1 MTIADV
7 VAAAAPEQRE
17 AVRQF
22 LNGFDGMVK
31 IGSVEDAEK
40 LVDGNDYLKRVYDSR
55 LSKKVAEYEVKFLET
70 KLPELM
76 KTERAK
82 LEAEYKPKPKD
93 PELAAALERIEKI
106 EKEKAET
113 EAKYRREALLGR
125 VAPKFAEAGIDTSFA
140 ARFLGQDEAET
151 DAQVAGFLKSL
162 DAAMN
167 ARLDKEIK
175 ARFPGSAPPPRG
187 ETPTTRAA
195 LAAEMERLQKAGA
208 PYAEIL
214 KVQQRAATLKE

>member
-7 VAAAAPEQRE
+7 VAAVAPEQRE

-22 LNGFDGMVK
+22 LNGFDGAVK
-31 IGSVEDAEK
+31 IGSIEDAEK
-40 LVDGNDYLKRVYDSR
+40 LVDANDFLHRVYDSR
-55 LSKKVAEYEVKFLET
+55 LSKKVAEYETKFSET
-70 KLPELM
+70 KLPDIL
-76 KTERAK
+76 KAERAK

-140 ARFLGQDEAET
+140 ARFLGNDEAET
-151 DAQVAGFLKSL
+151 DAQTEAFLKSIRASRDDYASKL
-162 DAAMN
+162 IKDRWRGSEPPKVGEGPQDLKAQYDAAAAKNDGVEML
-167 ARLDKEIK
+167 RLKGLMQRNKE
-175 ARFPGSAPPPRG
+175 
-187 ETPTTRAA
+187 
-195 LAAEMERLQKAGA
+195 
-208 PYAEIL
+208 
-214 KVQQRAATLKE
+214 